1 MSKKKESPTE
11 KELFAEVSDI
21 VALIRPSIQA
31 DGGDVELVSVDE
43 SGVVSIRFLGACIGC
58 PSLDMTLQS
67 TIESTLINRIA
78 GITSVRAVE

>member
-1 MSKKKESPTE
+1 MSKKESPTE
-11 KELFAEVSDI
+11 KELFTKVSDI

-31 DGGDVELVSVDE
+31 DGGDVELVSVDQ

-67 TIESTLINRIA
+67 TIETTLKNRVA